1 MVQQRTSTDD
11 DKDIKPKILEGTY
24 LKFPAEFNVVSSNN
38 LSTINASVVTSK
50 HNYSL
55 PPQATFH
62 PQPITL
68 INQAGQSQNK
78 VIMSHSPQANLT
90 IGGPV
95 QDMQNKITIPTS
107 NIKLN
112 IMPSLAQVMQTG
124 GSLVIDAKSL
134 TAGGSDHK
142 ATILTTTSAAPASA
156 TSAGQLQFQQAAQQ
170 AQQAQQQKMKTMVY
184 DSERNRVI
192 YTSLPNK
199 RVGPQ
204 FLSHPKVVNI
214 LPIQQKNN
222 VGGTVQ
228 GIVTPAGMINKGL
241 SRVVTSSN
249 QTVQSQQHLA
259 STLRAGG
266 ATIINSSGTALSAAG
281 ANLLNSGGVG
291 SGNTAL
297 IIGTSS
303 APASQIVGTVND
315 VSAAINNSANNITAS
330 DKHNKA
336 DGTAT
341 HSGININAT
350 SR

>member
-1 MVQQRTSTDD
+1 
-11 DKDIKPKILEGTY
+11 
-24 LKFPAEFNVVSSNN
+24 
-38 LSTINASVVTSK
+38 
-50 HNYSL
+50 
-55 PPQATFH
+55 
-62 PQPITL
+62 
-68 INQAGQSQNK
+68 
-78 VIMSHSPQANLT
+78 MSHSPQANLT

-95 QDMQNKITIPTS
+95 QDMQNKITIPSS

-112 IMPSLAQVMQTG
+112 ILPSLTQVMQTG
-124 GSLVIDAKSL
+124 ASLVIDTKNL

-142 ATILTTTSAAPASA
+142 ATILTTTSSAPASA

-170 AQQAQQQKMKTMVY
+170 AQQSQQQKVKIEKTMNMIY

-199 RVGPQ
+199 RGGPQ
-204 FLSHPKVVNI
+204 FLTQINNPKVVNI

-249 QTVQSQQHLA
+249 QVVQSQQHLA
-259 STLRAGG
+259 STLRSGG
-266 ATIINSSGTALSAAG
+266 ATIINSSGTALSAAS

-297 IIGTSS
+297 IIGTST

-315 VSAAINNSANNITAS
+315 VSAAINNSAAANNITAS